1 MLFGPLLV
9 AILNIMLESSSAKLA
24 IEVLMP
30 PAAVARI
37 GQSFERR
44 RVSPSIA

>member
-1 MLFGPLLV
+1 MEEQFIHVPV
-9 AILNIMLESSSAKLA
+9 RAE
-24 IEVLMP
+24 MP

-44 RVSPSIA
+44 RVSPSIV